1 MHKNIMEK
9 WVKALR
15 SGKYRKGRGVLTEVK
30 KNGTKNYCC
39 LGVLCE
45 LYMEENNLP
54 IRIGPQ
60 FTARKRDRMIVYY
73 DEHDKFLPYEV
84 TKWAGMESRLG
95 ESYCG
100 LVSLWK
106 LNDDPKAK
114 RSFKRMADIIEKN
127 WSIL

>member
-15 SGKYRKGRGVLTEVK
+15 SGKYRKGRGVLCEVK

-60 FTARKRDRMIVYY
+60 VSSRSRDRMIVYY
-73 DEHDKFLPYEV
+73 DEYDKFLPHEV
-84 TKWAGMESRLG
+84 RSWAGMESRLG
-95 ESYCG
+95 ESNCG
-100 LVSLWK
+100 SVSLWF
-106 LNDDPKAK
+106 LNDNPKAK

>member
-9 WVKALR
+9 WVNALR
-15 SGKYRKGRGVLTEVK
+15 SGKYCKGRGVLTEVK

-45 LYMEENNLP
+45 LYMEENNLS

-60 FTARKRDRMIVYY
+60 SSHRSRDRMIVHYAHY
-73 DEHDKFLPYEV
+73 DKFLPCEV
-84 TKWAGMESRLG
+84 ANWAGMGSLLG
-95 ESYCG
+95 ESDCG
-100 LVSLWK
+100 FVSLWK

>member
-60 FTARKRDRMIVYY
+60 ASSFSCDKMIVYY
-73 DEHDKFLPYEV
+73 ATHDNFLPYAV
-84 TKWAGMESRLG
+84 WQWAGMESSFGDSNCR
-95 ESYCG
+95 S
-100 LVSLWK
+100 VSLWK

-114 RSFKRMADIIEKN
+114 RSFKRIADIIEKN

>member
-9 WVKALR
+9 WVEALR

-60 FTARKRDRMIVYY
+60 VSARSRDRMIVYY
-73 DEHDKFLPYEV
+73 DEYDKFLPYEV
-84 TKWAGMESRLG
+84 RKWAGMDSRLG
-95 ESYCG
+95 ESNCG
-100 LVSLWK
+100 SVSLWF
-106 LNDDPKAK
+106 LNDNPKAK

>member
-1 MHKNIMEK
+1 MHEYVKNK
-9 WVKALR
+9 WVEALR

-60 FTARKRDRMIVYY
+60 VSARSRDRMIVYY
-73 DEHDKFLPYEV
+73 NEYDKFLPYEV
-84 TKWAGMESRLG
+84 RKWAGMESRLG
-95 ESYCG
+95 ESNCG
-100 LVSLWK
+100 SVSLWK
-106 LNDDPKAK
+106 LNDDPRSK